1 MKMWFTS
8 WDNSLLWHKVI
19 FLTCCLS
26 FKQCFDLY
34 ISRIEYLLGTSI
46 FCLNC
51 FLGLYSQ
58 KQRKSGI
65 YLATLFVFT
74 TLSFGSFWAT
84 MGVWKRVRLLCRKCF
99 YLHLVLGT
107 ATTCFFIH
115 PCCFLIFLSWICLG
129 CELGWNICQYDYEVD
144 KLNS

>member
-1 MKMWFTS
+1 MFW
-8 WDNSLLWHKVI
+8 SLHIKDRVFVGNVH
-19 FLTCCLS
+19 FLSKL
-26 FKQCFDLY
+26 
-34 ISRIEYLLGTSI
+34 
-46 FCLNC
+46 
-51 FLGLYSQ
+51 FLGIVFSETKKIWNLFSYPIC
-58 KQRKSGI
+58 GI